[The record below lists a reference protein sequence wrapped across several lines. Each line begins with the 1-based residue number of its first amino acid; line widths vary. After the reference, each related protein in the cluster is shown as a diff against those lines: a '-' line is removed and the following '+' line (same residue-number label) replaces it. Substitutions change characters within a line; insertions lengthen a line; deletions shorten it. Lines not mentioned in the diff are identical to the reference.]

1 MRGTKNSMDRFRVV
15 KYTAYALEILI
26 IYIIQSTPNLVL
38 EVFGGK
44 PILLVPVAITIAVF
58 EKEIP
63 AIVFG
68 VICGLITDMGYSG
81 AVGYY
86 GIMLAIVCFTVSNL
100 MGNYIRT
107 NLLTI
112 MLIATIS
119 IPVIIFLQF
128 AFYYIF
134 VGYTDVWAFFA
145 NHYISRIIYTWAFT
159 PVFYFFNRFIALRTS
174 EK

>member
-1 MRGTKNSMDRFRVV
+1 MDRFRVV
-15 KYTAYALEILI
+15 KYTIYALEILI
-26 IYIIQSTPNLVL
+26 AYVIQSTPGLML

-58 EKEIP
+58 EREVP

-68 VICGLITDMGYSG
+68 VICGVVTDMGYSG

-86 GIMLAIVCFTVSNL
+86 GIMLAIVCFIVSNL
-100 MGNYIRT
+100 MENYIRT

-112 MLIATIS
+112 MLVSTIS

-128 AFYYIF
+128 VFYYIF
-134 VGYTDVWAFFA
+134 AGYTDIWGFFVK
-145 NHYISRIIYTWAFT
+145 HYISRIIYTWAFT
-159 PVFYFFNRFIALRTS
+159 PVFYGFNRFIALRTS
-174 EK
+174 QK